1 VLVLTNLDVH
11 FHSISSPQELPL
23 TPSQSFEI
31 ALTAKLGSVSLN
43 DNQCGALISWAY
55 HISPAAMASSALARR
70 TLAGEDVN
78 TVAQEEL
85 PRSNK
90 ATVNGVLITSPTQV
104 KRRQKELDFF

>member
-55 HISPAAMASSALARR
+55 HISPAAMASSALA
-70 TLAGEDVN
+70 
-78 TVAQEEL
+78 QEEL

-104 KRRQKELDFF
+104 KRRQKELNFF